1 VTRRRAK
8 GQAIVEFALTL
19 PMFVL
24 LVLVPFQLGL
34 LFIAYYSETRMARDT
49 ARWAAVNSKTSDD
62 AALADHVNST
72 MLPGLVG
79 GTPNVTNGT
88 SAIDAIATVGKMTV
102 RYTPCVISS
111 GICTRANRV
120 SGSTLYVDMS
130 YDVSNIVFLPK
141 SWHLGS
147 LVVEIPTALPAYR
160 VYMMVE

>member
-1 VTRRRAK
+1 MTRRRAR

-24 LVLVPFQLGL
+24 VLMVTFQLGL
-34 LFIAYYSETRMARDT
+34 LFIAYYSETRMARET

-79 GTPNVTNGT
+79 GTPNVVVGT
-88 SAIDAIATVGKMTV
+88 ASVDATATVGKMTV
-102 RYTPCVISS
+102 RYTPCVISG
-111 GICTRANRV
+111 GICTRTNRV
-120 SGSTLYVDMS
+120 SGATLYVDMS
-130 YDVSNIVFLPK
+130 YDVSNVLFLP
-141 SWHLGS
+141 STWRLGS
-147 LVVEIPTALPAYR
+147 LVVKIPTALPAYR